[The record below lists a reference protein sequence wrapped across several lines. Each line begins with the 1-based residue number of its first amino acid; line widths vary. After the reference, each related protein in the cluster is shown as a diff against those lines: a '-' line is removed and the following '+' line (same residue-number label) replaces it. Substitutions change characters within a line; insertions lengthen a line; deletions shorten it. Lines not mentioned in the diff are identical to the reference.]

1 MPCGTVRNLDIAAL
15 RSFVTVAELGGV
27 TRAAERLNLTQ
38 SAVSMQ
44 LKRLEAALDQQLV
57 AREGRGIGLTREGEQ
72 LLGYGR
78 RMLTL
83 NDEAW
88 QRMTHHAFEG
98 RVTFGVP
105 EDLVDPFVSPVM
117 RDFAADFPRARV
129 SLTSSITRRLIDI
142 FQEGRL
148 DVLLTTEP
156 LDTGTGECLHKGPL
170 EWYVGRGS
178 LIWKKRPLPLAAKTD
193 CIFLP
198 VMRAALEDAGIA
210 WESPYEANHWRDLE
224 AFVNAGLAVETNISL
239 VVDGSSDR
247 VPVPAAAGLPPLPDF
262 GIFLY
267 IRDGAPDL
275 ALQLAGIIRDVDFA
289 PKTRRPGS
297 DRGNDRGNGHG
308 H

>member
-1 MPCGTVRNLDIAAL
+1 MPCDAIRNLDIATL

-44 LKRLEAALDQQLV
+44 LKRLETALDQQLV
-57 AREGRGIGLTREGEQ
+57 ERAGRGVCLTPEGEQ

-78 RMLTL
+78 RILTL

-88 QRMTHHAFEG
+88 QRMTHHALEG
-98 RVTFGVP
+98 RVNFGVP
-105 EDLVDPFVSPVM
+105 EYLVDPFVSPVM

-129 SLTSSITRRLIDI
+129 SLTSSITRKLVDRFD
-142 FQEGRL
+142 EGQL
-148 DVLLTTEP
+148 DVMLTTEP
-156 LDTGTGECLHKGPL
+156 LESDTGECLFSGPL
-170 EWYVGRGS
+170 QWYVGRGS
-178 LIWKKRPLPLAAKTD
+178 LIWKQRPLPLAAKAE

-198 VMRAALEDAGIA
+198 VMLAALERADIA

-224 AFVNAGLAVETNISL
+224 AFVIAGLAVETNMSL
-239 VVDGSSDR
+239 VVDQSRDR
-247 VPVPAAAGLPPLPDF
+247 VPVPAESGLPPLPDF

-275 ALQLAGIIRDVDFA
+275 ALQFAGIVRDTNFA
-289 PKTRRPGS
+289 LDAPQSRTVQ
-297 DRGNDRGNGHG
+297 
-308 H
+308 

>member
-1 MPCGTVRNLDIAAL
+1 MPCQTIRNLDIATL
-15 RSFVTVAELGGV
+15 RSFVTLAELGGV

-44 LKRLEAALDQQLV
+44 LKRLETILDQQLV
-57 AREGRGIGLTREGEQ
+57 ERAGRGVCLTREGEQ

-78 RMLTL
+78 RILTL

-98 RVTFGVP
+98 RVSFGVP

-129 SLTSSITRRLIDI
+129 SLTSSITRKLVDQ
-142 FQEGRL
+142 FNDGRL
-148 DVLLTTEP
+148 DVMLTTEP
-156 LDTGTGECLHKGPL
+156 LDTGTGECIYRGPL

-178 LIWKKRPLPLAAKTD
+178 LIWKKRPLPLAAKAD

-198 VMRAALEDAGIA
+198 MMRDALERAGIA
-210 WESPYEANHWRDLE
+210 WESPYDANHWRDLE
-224 AFVNAGLAVETNISL
+224 AFVSAGLAVETNMAL
-239 VVDGSSDR
+239 VVERSRDR
-247 VPVPAAAGLPPLPDF
+247 VPVPANSGLPPLPDF

-267 IRDGAPDL
+267 IRDGASDL
-275 ALQLAGIIRDVDFA
+275 ALQFAGIVRDTSFT
-289 PKTRRPGS
+289 PQTRQPPAVQ
-297 DRGNDRGNGHG
+297 
-308 H
+308 

>member
-1 MPCGTVRNLDIAAL
+1 MPCDTIRNLDIATL

-44 LKRLEAALDQQLV
+44 LKRLETALDQQLV
-57 AREGRGIGLTREGEQ
+57 ERAGRGVCLTREGEQ

-78 RMLTL
+78 RILTL

-98 RVTFGVP
+98 RVSFGVP

-129 SLTSSITRRLIDI
+129 SLVSSITRKLVDRFD
-142 FQEGRL
+142 EGRL
-148 DVLLTTEP
+148 DVMLTTEP
-156 LDTGTGECLHKGPL
+156 LESGTGECLYRGPL
-170 EWYVGRGS
+170 QWYVGRGS
-178 LIWKKRPLPLAAKTD
+178 LIWKQRPLPLAAKAD

-198 VMRAALEDAGIA
+198 VVRAALERAGIA

-224 AFVNAGLAVETNISL
+224 AFVKAGLAIETNMAL
-239 VVDGSSDR
+239 VVDRSRDR
-247 VPVPAAAGLPPLPDF
+247 IPVPADSDLPPLPDF

-275 ALQLAGIIRDVDFA
+275 ALQLAGIVRDTNFA
-289 PKTRRPGS
+289 RDQVKTRAVQ
-297 DRGNDRGNGHG
+297 
-308 H
+308 

>member
-1 MPCGTVRNLDIAAL
+1 MPGDSIRNLDIATL

-57 AREGRGIGLTREGEQ
+57 ERAGRGVCLTREGEQ

-78 RMLTL
+78 RILKL

-129 SLTSSITRRLIDI
+129 SLTSSITRKLMAQFDD
-142 FQEGRL
+142 GRL
-148 DVLLTTEP
+148 DVMLTTEA
-156 LDTGTGECLHKGPL
+156 LDSGTGECLYRGPL
-170 EWYVGRGS
+170 QWYVGRGS
-178 LIWKKRPLPLAAKTD
+178 LIWTKRPLPLAAKAD

-198 VMRAALEDAGIA
+198 VMRAALERAGIP

-224 AFVNAGLAVETNISL
+224 AFVSAGLAIETNMSL
-239 VVDGSSDR
+239 VVDQSRER
-247 VPVPAAAGLPPLPDF
+247 VPVPAGAGLPPLPDF

-275 ALQLAGIIRDVDFA
+275 ALQLAGIVRDMNFA
-289 PKTRRPGS
+289 PDVRTPRLAQ
-297 DRGNDRGNGHG
+297 
-308 H
+308 